1 MTDTIIY
8 IYGSLIHIFLKH
20 VKIIS
25 SVIKY
30 KCCHDFMI
38 FDLATMNVVI
48 IVETIQYIEFTYRTN
63 KEVLHDAH
71 FLMVRVL
78 HIAYVK
84 FLDIIL
90 LKVDNVF

>member
-1 MTDTIIY
+1 
-8 IYGSLIHIFLKH
+8 
-20 VKIIS
+20 
-25 SVIKY
+25 
-30 KCCHDFMI
+30 
-38 FDLATMNVVI
+38 MNVVI

-90 LKVDNVF
+90 LKVDNVFWIQTWTWYVFLTTTIKFHDIDIEWYKHVFAAC

>member
-8 IYGSLIHIFLKH
+8 IYDSLIHIFLKN

-30 KCCHDFMI
+30 KCFHDFMI

-48 IVETIQYIEFTYRTN
+48 IVETIQ
-63 KEVLHDAH
+63 
-71 FLMVRVL
+71 
-78 HIAYVK
+78 
-84 FLDIIL
+84 
-90 LKVDNVF
+90 